1 MNKHSASLFMQCLS
15 FLQARQEDETYIWDE
30 QNGNRP
36 AWASALSNLV
46 VASNPSYVMK
56 DWMGVASC

>member
-1 MNKHSASLFMQCLS
+1 MQCLS
-15 FLQARQEDETYIWDE
+15 FLQARQEDETFIWDE